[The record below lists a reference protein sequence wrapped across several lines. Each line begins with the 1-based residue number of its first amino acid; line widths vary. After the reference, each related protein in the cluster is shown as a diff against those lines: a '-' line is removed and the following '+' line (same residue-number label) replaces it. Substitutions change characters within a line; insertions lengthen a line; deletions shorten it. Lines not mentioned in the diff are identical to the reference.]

1 MDKKVWIALIL
12 SMVVIFFYPYLIKWY
27 YPEQSAPAVSTQE
40 ASVDAGIPSA
50 QQGVAAANG
59 TISPKAAL
67 SAPVAEELTI
77 VETPLYKAVFTN
89 AGGAI
94 KSLELKNYKQG
105 QNDPVIVNVAQKVAA
120 QNSFRSQFDVNGVI
134 ETPVFS
140 SPKKSFNLTGADKAE
155 LVYTGVLSNGLAVEK
170 KFVFSADA
178 YFIQTEAAAFNKTAT
193 AVSVRSDIVISAP
206 VSGKDDTGYHQ
217 GPIVKTSKELT
228 RQDED
233 DRSLAG
239 SSKLKWLG
247 LEDKYFLAA
256 IVPVTE
262 AHFSWLTEVPSV
274 GSSRATLQFPV
285 NLAPSGAS
293 RVAFTTF
300 LGPKEYDT
308 LLGQK
313 TGLEEAIEFGW
324 FDWMAKP
331 FLVVLNFFDRYL
343 GNYGI
348 AIIVLTVIIKV
359 LFYPLTKKSLHSMRD
374 MQKMQ
379 PQMAALKEKHKGDK
393 ERMNKELMEL
403 YKRHK
408 INPVGGCLPMVLQI
422 PVFIALYEV
431 LYVAIELRHAPFF
444 LWITDL
450 SAKDPYYI
458 TPVLMGATMFLQQK
472 MTPSAVDPAQQKIM
486 MLMPVI
492 FTFMFLNFPAGL
504 VLYWLVNNVLSIG
517 QQYFVYKTPAKA

>member
-12 SMVVIFFYPYLIKWY
+12 SVVVIFFYPYLIKWY
-27 YPEQSAPAVSTQE
+27 YPQQEPVAVQQAPVDAAAPA
-40 ASVDAGIPSA
+40 A
-50 QQGVAAANG
+50 QQGATGAASREAMPA
-59 TISPKAAL
+59 TI
-67 SAPVAEELTI
+67 AEELTT

-94 KSLELKNYKQG
+94 KSLELKNYSRG
-105 QNDPVIVNVAQKVAA
+105 QNDPVAVNVVQKVAVL
-120 QNSFRSQFDVNGVI
+120 NSFKSQFDINGIV
-134 ETPVFS
+134 ETPVLS
-140 SPKKSFNLTGADKAE
+140 STKKSFNITGAEKAE
-155 LVYTGVLSNGLAVEK
+155 LVYTGTLSNGLVIEK

-178 YFIQTEAAAFNKTAT
+178 YFMQTEVSALNKTAT
-193 AVSVRSDIVISAP
+193 AVSVRSDLVLSAP

-217 GPIVKTSKELT
+217 GPIVKTAKELT

-233 DRSLAG
+233 DKTLTG
-239 SSKLKWLG
+239 SSKLRWLG

-256 IVPVTE
+256 IIPVTE
-262 AHFSWLTEVPSV
+262 VQFSWVTEVPSA

-285 NLAPSGAS
+285 NLAPNGVT
-293 RVAFTTF
+293 RVAFTSF

-313 TGLEEAIEFGW
+313 NGLEEAIEFGW

-331 FLVVLNFFDRYL
+331 FLVVLNFFNRYI

-379 PQMAALKEKHKGDK
+379 PQMAALKEKYKGDK
-393 ERMNKELMEL
+393 EKMNKELMEL

-408 INPVGGCLPMVLQI
+408 LNPVGGCLPMVLQI

-492 FTFMFLNFPAGL
+492 FTFMFLSFPAGL

>member
-27 YPEQSAPAVSTQE
+27 YPQQQPPVEKRESAAPADVQ
-40 ASVDAGIPSA
+40 A
-50 QQGVAAANG
+50 QPGAVAPAQ
-59 TISPKAAL
+59 PQQPQKA
-67 SAPVAEELTI
+67 VAEELTI
-77 VETPLYKAVFTN
+77 VETPLYKAVFSN
-89 AGGAI
+89 VGGGI
-94 KSLELKNYKQG
+94 KSLELKNYKKG
-105 QNDPVIVNVAQKVAA
+105 KDDPEIVNAASKVAIK
-120 QNSFRSQFDVNGVI
+120 NSFRSQFDLNGIV
-134 ETPVFS
+134 ETPVFKPS
-140 SPKKSFNLTGADKAE
+140 SASLNLDGASTGSLIYTGA
-155 LVYTGVLSNGLAVEK
+155 LSNGLTIEK
-170 KFVFSADA
+170 KFTFSADT
-178 YFIQTEAAAFNKTAT
+178 YFINTEVKSLNATQT
-193 AVSVRSDIVISAP
+193 AVSVRADIILSAP
-206 VSGKDDTGYHQ
+206 VSGKDETGYHQ
-217 GPIVKTSKELT
+217 GPIIKSNNELT

-233 DRSLAG
+233 DRTLTG

-256 IVPVTE
+256 LIPVTDT
-262 AHFSWLTEVPSV
+262 HFSWVTEVPAP
-274 GSSRATLQFPV
+274 GSSAAALQFPV
-285 NLAPSGAS
+285 NLAPGGSS
-293 RVAFTTF
+293 RVVLNTF

-308 LLGQK
+308 LLKQK
-313 TGLEEAIEFGW
+313 VGLEEAIEFGW

-343 GNYGI
+343 GNYGL

-374 MQKMQ
+374 MQRMQ
-379 PQMAALKEKHKGDK
+379 PQMAALKEKYKDDK
-393 ERMNKELMEL
+393 QKMNKELMEL

-450 SAKDPYYI
+450 SEKDPYYI
-458 TPVLMGATMFLQQK
+458 TPILMGATMFLQQK
-472 MTPSAVDPAQQKIM
+472 MTPTSVDPAQQKIM
-486 MLMPVI
+486 MLMPIV
-492 FTFMFLNFPAGL
+492 FTFMFLSFPAGL

>member
-27 YPEQSAPAVSTQE
+27 YPQQEPVATQE
-40 ASVDAGIPSA
+40 ASVEQPQAPAGTL
-50 QQGVAAANG
+50 AAAG
-59 TISPKAAL
+59 KAAPE
-67 SAPVAEELTI
+67 APRTPAINEELTT
-77 VETPLYKAVFTN
+77 VETPLYTAVFTN

-94 KSLELKNYKQG
+94 KSLELKKYQRGMDDKT
-105 QNDPVIVNVAQKVAA
+105 VVNAALKVAVL
-120 QNSFRSQFDVNGVI
+120 NSFKSQFDLNGAV
-134 ETPVFS
+134 EVPVFTPS
-140 SPKKSFNLTGADKAE
+140 KKSLKLTDDEKAE
-155 LVYTGVLSNGLAVEK
+155 LVYTAVLSNGLAIEK
-170 KFVFSADA
+170 KFVFSADT
-178 YFIQTEAAAFNKTAT
+178 YFMQTEVAARNNAAT
-193 AVSVRSDIVISAP
+193 AVSTRSDIVLNAP
-206 VSGKDDTGYHQ
+206 VSGTDDTGYHQ
-217 GPIVKTSKELT
+217 GPIVRTAKELT

-233 DRSLAG
+233 DKTLTG
-239 SSKLKWLG
+239 NSKLKWLG

-256 IVPVTE
+256 VVPVTD
-262 AHFSWLTEVPSV
+262 AQFSWVTEVPSI

-285 NLAPSGAS
+285 NLAPNGAT
-293 RVAFTTF
+293 RVEFTSF

-313 TGLEEAIEFGW
+313 NGLEEAIEFGW

-331 FLVVLNFFDRYL
+331 FLVVLNYFNRFI

-348 AIIVLTVIIKV
+348 AIIVLTIIIKI

-379 PQMAALKEKHKGDK
+379 PMMAAVKEKYKGDK
-393 ERMNKELMEL
+393 DKMNKELMEL

-408 INPVGGCLPMVLQI
+408 LNPVGGCLPMVLQI

-486 MLMPVI
+486 MLMPIV
-492 FTFMFLNFPAGL
+492 FTFMFLSFPAGL

-517 QQYFVYKTPAKA
+517 QQYFVYKTPVKA

>member
-27 YPEQSAPAVSTQE
+27 YPPQPAPVVEKTAQTTAPATQ
-40 ASVDAGIPSA
+40 ALPGAAPAA
-50 QQGVAAANG
+50 QPPTQ
-59 TISPKAAL
+59 K
-67 SAPVAEELTI
+67 PVAEELTT
-77 VETPLYKAVFTN
+77 VETPLYKAVFSN
-89 AGGAI
+89 VGGAI
-94 KSLELKNYKQG
+94 KSLELKNYHQAM
-105 QNDPVIVNVAQKVAA
+105 NDPKVVNAAQKVAV
-120 QNSFRSQFDVNGVI
+120 QNSFRSQFDLNGVT
-134 ETPVFS
+134 ETPVFTPS
-140 SPKKSFNLTGADKAE
+140 SASLKLVDAAKGELT
-155 LVYTGVLSNGLAVEK
+155 YTGSLSNGLTVEK
-170 KFVFSADA
+170 KFIFSADT
-178 YFIQTEAAAFNKTAT
+178 YFINTEIKAQNATQT
-193 AVSVRSDIVISAP
+193 AVSVRSDIVLSAP

-217 GPIVKTSKELT
+217 GPIVKSNDKLV

-233 DRSLAG
+233 ERTLSG
-239 SSKLKWLG
+239 NSKLKWLG

-256 IVPVTE
+256 LVPMTE
-262 AHFSWLTEVPSV
+262 AQFSWVTEVPGA

-285 NLAPSGAS
+285 NLAPGGSVK
-293 RVAFTTF
+293 VALNTF

-313 TGLEEAIEFGW
+313 AGLEEAIEFGW

-331 FLVVLNFFDRYL
+331 FLVVLNFFDKYL

-348 AIIVLTVIIKV
+348 AIIVLTVIIKI
-359 LFYPLTKKSLHSMRD
+359 LFYPLTKKSLQSMRD

-379 PQMAALKEKHKGDK
+379 PQMAALKEKYKNDK
-393 ERMNKELMEL
+393 EKMNKELMEL

-431 LYVAIELRHAPFF
+431 LYVAIELRHAPFY

-458 TPVLMGATMFLQQK
+458 TPILMGATMFLQQK
-472 MTPSAVDPAQQKIM
+472 MTPTSVDPAQQKIM
-486 MLMPVI
+486 MLMPIV
-492 FTFMFLNFPAGL
+492 FTFMFLSFPAGL

-517 QQYFVYKTPAKA
+517 QQYFIYKTPATAKA

>member
-27 YPEQSAPAVSTQE
+27 YPQQPAPVVEKTAQTTSPATQALPGVAPA
-40 ASVDAGIPSA
+40 A
-50 QQGVAAANG
+50 QPRQ
-59 TISPKAAL
+59 PEK
-67 SAPVAEELTI
+67 PVAEELTT
-77 VETPLYKAVFTN
+77 VETPLYKAVFSN
-89 AGGAI
+89 VGGAI
-94 KSLELKNYKQG
+94 KSFELKNYHQDMNNPK
-105 QNDPVIVNVAQKVAA
+105 VVNAAQKVAV
-120 QNSFRSQFDVNGVI
+120 QNSFRSQFDLNGVV
-134 ETPVFS
+134 ETPVFTPS
-140 SPKKSFNLTGADKAE
+140 SASLNLDAAARGE
-155 LVYTGVLSNGLAVEK
+155 LTYTGSLSNGLTIEK
-170 KFVFSADA
+170 KFIFSADA
-178 YFIQTEAAAFNKTAT
+178 YFINTEIKAMNGTQIAA
-193 AVSVRSDIVISAP
+193 SVRSDMVLSAP

-217 GPIVKTSKELT
+217 GPIIKSNDKLVRQADDERTLT
-228 RQDED
+228 
-233 DRSLAG
+233 G
-239 SSKLKWLG
+239 TSKLKWLG

-256 IVPVTE
+256 IVPMTE
-262 AHFSWLTEVPSV
+262 AQFSWVTEVPGA
-274 GSSRATLQFPV
+274 GSSRAILQFPV
-285 NLAPSGAS
+285 NLAPGGSVK
-293 RVAFTTF
+293 VALSTF

-313 TGLEEAIEFGW
+313 AGLEEAIEFGW

-331 FLVVLNFFDRYL
+331 FLVVLNFFDKYL

-348 AIIVLTVIIKV
+348 AIIVLTVIIKI
-359 LFYPLTKKSLHSMRD
+359 LFYPLTKKSLQSMRD

-379 PQMAALKEKHKGDK
+379 PQMAALKEKYKNDK
-393 ERMNKELMEL
+393 EKMNKELMEL

-458 TPVLMGATMFLQQK
+458 TPILMGATMFLQQK
-472 MTPSAVDPAQQKIM
+472 MTPTSVDPAQQKIM
-486 MLMPVI
+486 MLMPIV
-492 FTFMFLNFPAGL
+492 FTFMFLSFPAGL

-517 QQYFVYKTPAKA
+517 QQYFVYKTPATAKA